1 MSGEVQAAAV
11 LGGLQER
18 EQLDDSGPRRGRER
32 RQRIGLGDWLLP
44 VYTVLAFVFLLI
56 PIAYTFVFS
65 FNDSIKSNIAW
76 RGFTLDKWLNVCNV
90 EGGAVCEA
98 FANSIVIGLAA
109 TVIATTLGTAIA
121 IALVR
126 YRFRA
131 RSSISL
137 LLFLPMATPE
147 VVLGAG
153 LAAQFLAVGV
163 PKDMTTIIL
172 AHTMFCISFVVV
184 TVKARVASLDP
195 ALEEAGRDLY
205 GSPSQVFWR
214 VTFPLLLPGIM
225 AAALLSFALSFD
237 DFIITNFN
245 SGSVSTFPKYIYISA
260 SRGIPAEANVI
271 ASAVFLFALVLVIVA
286 QVSRVARNK
295 RLAKLN

>member
-1 MSGEVQAAAV
+1 VSGEVQAAAV
-11 LGGLQER
+11 LGGLGESQE
-18 EQLDDSGPRRGRER
+18 LDSRRRGGRVRGR
-32 RQRIGLGDWLLP
+32 RLGLGDWLLP
-44 VYTVLAFVFLLI
+44 AYTIIAFVFLLI

-65 FNDSIKSNIAW
+65 FNDSIKSNISW
-76 RGFTLDKWLNVCNV
+76 RGFTLDKWMNVCTV

-98 FANSIVIGLAA
+98 FGNSIVIGISA
-109 TVIATTLGTAIA
+109 TVIATTLGTMIA

-131 RSSISL
+131 RGAISL

-153 LAAQFLAVGV
+153 LAAQFLAIGV
-163 PKDMTTIIL
+163 AKDMTTIIL

-214 VTFPLLLPGIM
+214 VTFPLLLPGIV

-245 SGSVSTFPKYIYISA
+245 SGAVSTFPKYIYISA

-286 QVSRVARNK
+286 QVSRAAREK
-295 RLAKLN
+295 RLAKLG

>member
-1 MSGEVQAAAV
+1 MSGVTPARGLDEALFDAAPA
-11 LGGLQER
+11 
-18 EQLDDSGPRRGRER
+18 SGSPSRPGRRIRFR
-32 RQRIGLGDWLLP
+32 GLGLPIYTALALL
-44 VYTVLAFVFLLI
+44 FLLI

-65 FNDSIKSNIAW
+65 FNDSGKLNIAW
-76 RGFTLDKWLNVCNV
+76 QGFTFDKWTSVCSV
-90 EGGAVCEA
+90 QGLCES
-98 FANSIVIGLAA
+98 FGNSILVGLTA
-109 TVIATTLGTAIA
+109 TVLATALGTLIA

-126 YRFRA
+126 YRFKA
-131 RSSISL
+131 RSAISL

-153 LAAQFLAVGV
+153 LAAQFLTLGTEKGLV
-163 PKDMTTIIL
+163 TIIL

-205 GSPSQVFWR
+205 GSPGQVFWR
-214 VTFPLLLPGIM
+214 ITFPLLLPGIA

-245 SGSVSTFPKYIYISA
+245 SGSVDTFPKFIYIA
-260 SRGIPAEANVI
+260 AARGIPAQVNVI
-271 ASAVFLFALVLVIVA
+271 ASAVFLLAIVLVVVA
-286 QVSRVARNK
+286 QVSRAARAK
-295 RLAKLN
+295 RLAKLMS

>member
-1 MSGEVQAAAV
+1 VSGEVQAAAV
-11 LGGLQER
+11 LGGFQEN
-18 EQLDDSGPRRGRER
+18 EELDNRRQAGPARPRRL
-32 RQRIGLGDWLLP
+32 GLGDWLLP
-44 VYTVLAFVFLLI
+44 AYTIIAFVFLLI
-56 PIAYTFVFS
+56 PIVYTFVFS
-65 FNDSIKSNIAW
+65 FNDSIKSNISW

-90 EGGAVCEA
+90 EGGAVCQA
-98 FANSIVIGLAA
+98 FGNSIVIGLVA
-109 TVIATTLGTAIA
+109 TVIATTLGTMIA

-131 RSSISL
+131 RSAISL

-163 PKDMTTIIL
+163 PKDMLTIIL

-245 SGSVSTFPKYIYISA
+245 SGSVSTSPKYIYISA

-295 RLAKLN
+295 RLAKLS